1 MSFRH
6 RIRIEFNH
14 CDPAGMVF
22 YPRYFE
28 MTNSACEN
36 FFDQV
41 LGYPYSRIAVDQG
54 NGVPTV
60 HIEADFMRPSRLG
73 DLVDFDLEVQRIG
86 GSSVTFRITGYC
98 GGEMRMRA
106 DITQV
111 WMTTAG
117 RAGRWPDDLRTG
129 LERFQ
134 TQGAE
139 A

>member
-28 MTNSACEN
+28 MTNSVCEN

-54 NGVPTV
+54 GGVPTV
-60 HIEADFMRPSRLG
+60 RLGAEFLRPSRLG
-73 DLVDFDLEVQRIG
+73 DLVDFDLEVLRIG
-86 GSSVTFRITGYC
+86 GSSLDLRITGRC
-98 GGEMRMRA
+98 GDELRMRA
-106 DITQV
+106 DLRLV
-111 WMTTAG
+111 WISPEG
-117 RAGRWPDDLRTG
+117 RATRWPEDLRAG
-129 LERFQ
+129 LERAQ
-134 TQGAE
+134 QQEAGA
-139 A
+139 